1 MKRNHFWSTSY
12 VLCICTAISL
22 FMFSCEQL
30 QEEEIIPL
38 EDAQVSSDISN
49 YHLHN
54 VVLGD
59 DGNIIGYLDID
70 YNLVDKEGNLLKKS
84 SRDNFNYNPKASL
97 YQHSKFKGSWVT
109 FFNNT
114 SSSTVNIT
122 YQNLLDVNM
131 NDKISSVIV
140 PPYCNVRLYEHP
152 NNGGNSAYFGV
163 GGYAYEASYRS
174 YIGNSLNDKTSSIRV
189 QCSSSGRYK
198 NWCGQAYEHSNYG
211 GDALALY
218 YDTPISYQQL
228 KDWGWNDRISSIG
241 RNSYGRCSSVTMTE
255 HQHDR
260 QKIENPGRIF
270 TATGD
275 WTSLPNF
282 NDKASSIIPDGR
294 YRLRSRHLGMSGST
308 GDAVAQSY
316 YDEYNSS
323 TSFIANEDEKNKLWC
338 ENLEDQCNLGI
349 DAAADIYDFGAA
361 LACPGVEVVTKSIEV
376 AQDIS
381 EHNWINLA
389 ADVIEDAVAAAA
401 TIVEAPAWIA
411 APEVKAAACYVAV
424 GSLAAHTYSAAQCQT
439 GVYNPCMIQH
449 GLTP

>member
-1 MKRNHFWSTSY
+1 
-12 VLCICTAISL
+12 
-22 FMFSCEQL
+22 MFSCEQGP
-30 QEEEIIPL
+30 EEEIIPL
-38 EDAQVSSDISN
+38 EDAQVSADISN

-59 DGNIIGYLDID
+59 DGDIIGYLDID
-70 YNLVDKEGNLLKKS
+70 YNLVDKEGNLLKES

-97 YQHSKFKGSWVT
+97 YQHSNFKGSWVT

-174 YIGNSLNDKTSSIRV
+174 YIGNSLNDKTSSVRV
-189 QCSSSGRYK
+189 QCNSSGRYK
-198 NWCGQAYEHSNYG
+198 SWCGQAYEHTSYG

-218 YDTPISYQQL
+218 FDTPISYQQL

-241 RNSYGRCSSVTMTE
+241 RNLYGRCSSVTMTE

-260 QKIENPGRIF
+260 KKIENPGRIF

-282 NDKASSIIPDGR
+282 NDKASSIIPDGN
-294 YRLRSRHLGMSGST
+294 YRLRARHLGMSGSA
-308 GDAVAQSY
+308 GDAVSQNY
-316 YDEYNSS
+316 YDAYNAN
-323 TSFIANEDEKNKLWC
+323 TSFIANETEKNTLWC

-349 DAAADIYDFGAA
+349 DLAADIYDFGAA
-361 LACPGVEVVTKSIEV
+361 IACPGAELVTKSIEV
-376 AQDIS
+376 AEDFK
-381 EHNWINLA
+381 EHNWMNLI
-389 ADVIEDAVAAAA
+389 ADGFEDAIAAAA

-439 GVYNPCMIQH
+439 EVYNPCMIQH